1 MRGSA
6 VIATTCGGGKG
17 KSILPRA
24 TPCYVGVFQVTKLVQ
39 DVCGFSCVHQLDWS
53 DGTGARRL
61 LFLWLHGGAVSC
73 VGFFFSSFY
82 VSVDVRWVVA
92 NVVDS
97 GCGNAYNGGRN
108 VCVAQG
114 FLVFDE
120 RRTRLFPVS
129 RQSTYAPPHCA
140 LSLQV
145 PSINCVDSFQLTFYA
160 CPLH

>member
-1 MRGSA
+1 MVLVVYTSWTGRMGLEHGVCYFCGS
-6 VIATTCGGGKG
+6 TGG
-17 KSILPRA
+17 R
-24 TPCYVGVFQVTKLVQ
+24 LVAL
-39 DVCGFSCVHQLDWS
+39 VS
-53 DGTGARRL
+53 
-61 LFLWLHGGAVSC
+61 FL
-73 VGFFFSSFY
+73 SSFY